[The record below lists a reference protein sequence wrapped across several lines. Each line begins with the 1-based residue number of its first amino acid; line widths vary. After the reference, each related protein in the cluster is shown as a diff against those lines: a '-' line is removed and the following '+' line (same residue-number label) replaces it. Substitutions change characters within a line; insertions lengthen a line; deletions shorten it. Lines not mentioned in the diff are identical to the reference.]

1 MAAFHKIEE
10 ALEDLKKGKDDS
22 NSVKNQRDLLNDFYR
37 RNIDEFESITEY
49 VDDGHTGTD
58 ANREDFQRLLADVM
72 SGKINCVIVK
82 DLSRFARNYSDA
94 GSLIDN
100 LFVQMGVRFISL
112 AENVDSYKNPDSVS
126 NIIVPITNVM
136 NDNYCYQTSKKIRQ
150 VFDYKRRNGQYI
162 GAFALIFEKG
172 TGVIEKTYQRTKL
185 EQDYQVRQYMADVKQ
200 NSKSLRSFSKKARDT
215 GTKNLLLSGVSGI
228 GMGVLG
234 IGLPDIPVF
243 TGMILKNI
251 YETALQ
257 YGYSYESR
265 EEKYFILLL
274 IRGAVSYGDTLCE
287 IDGKVNEFIRN
298 GILPEEY
305 QDKEQI
311 EQTAGALSKELLYMK
326 FLQGIPVVG
335 AVGGAYDAVYMKR
348 ITEYAELK
356 YRHRYLAGRK
366 KAENGQLCKRCKSYR
381 DI

>member
-1 MAAFHKIEE
+1 M
-10 ALEDLKKGKDDS
+10 
-22 NSVKNQRDLLNDFYR
+22 
-37 RNIDEFESITEY
+37 
-49 VDDGHTGTD
+49 
-58 ANREDFQRLLADVM
+58 
-72 SGKINCVIVK
+72 
-82 DLSRFARNYSDA
+82 
-94 GSLIDN
+94 
-100 LFVQMGVRFISL
+100 
-112 AENVDSYKNPDSVS
+112 
-126 NIIVPITNVM
+126 
-136 NDNYCYQTSKKIRQ
+136 
-150 VFDYKRRNGQYI
+150 
-162 GAFALIFEKG
+162 
-172 TGVIEKTYQRTKL
+172 
-185 EQDYQVRQYMADVKQ
+185 
-200 NSKSLRSFSKKARDT
+200 
-215 GTKNLLLSGVSGI
+215 
-228 GMGVLG
+228 G

-298 GILPEEY
+298 GILTEEY

>member
-1 MAAFHKIEE
+1 MRLFDKRTPLQKEWE
-10 ALEDLKKGKDDS
+10 KLE
-22 NSVKNQRDLLNDFYR
+22 VQEQRFLQKR
-37 RNIDEFESITEY
+37 SEKRESILNQKLE
-49 VDDGHTGTD
+49 
-58 ANREDFQRLLADVM
+58 E
-72 SGKINCVIVK
+72 KIPPK
-82 DLSRFARNYSDA
+82 LQKTLDTAFA
-94 GSLIDN
+94 
-100 LFVQMGVRFISL
+100 
-112 AENVDSYKNPDSVS
+112 K
-126 NIIVPITNVM
+126 
-136 NDNYCYQTSKKIRQ
+136 
-150 VFDYKRRNGQYI
+150 
-162 GAFALIFEKG
+162 AFALIFEKG

-234 IGLPDIPVF
+234 IGLPD
-243 TGMILKNI
+243 I

>member
-1 MAAFHKIEE
+1 
-10 ALEDLKKGKDDS
+10 
-22 NSVKNQRDLLNDFYR
+22 
-37 RNIDEFESITEY
+37 
-49 VDDGHTGTD
+49 
-58 ANREDFQRLLADVM
+58 
-72 SGKINCVIVK
+72 
-82 DLSRFARNYSDA
+82 
-94 GSLIDN
+94 
-100 LFVQMGVRFISL
+100 
-112 AENVDSYKNPDSVS
+112 
-126 NIIVPITNVM
+126 
-136 NDNYCYQTSKKIRQ
+136 
-150 VFDYKRRNGQYI
+150 
-162 GAFALIFEKG
+162 
-172 TGVIEKTYQRTKL
+172 
-185 EQDYQVRQYMADVKQ
+185 
-200 NSKSLRSFSKKARDT
+200 
-215 GTKNLLLSGVSGI
+215 
-228 GMGVLG
+228 MGVLG

-257 YGYSYESR
+257 YGYSYETR

-311 EQTAGALSKELLYMK
+311 EQTAGA
-326 FLQGIPVVG
+326 
-335 AVGGAYDAVYMKR
+335 YDAVYMKR

>member
-1 MAAFHKIEE
+1 MRLFDKRTPLQKEWE
-10 ALEDLKKGKDDS
+10 KLE
-22 NSVKNQRDLLNDFYR
+22 VQEQRFLQKR
-37 RNIDEFESITEY
+37 SEKRESILNQKLE
-49 VDDGHTGTD
+49 
-58 ANREDFQRLLADVM
+58 E
-72 SGKINCVIVK
+72 KIPPK
-82 DLSRFARNYSDA
+82 LQKTLDTAFA
-94 GSLIDN
+94 
-100 LFVQMGVRFISL
+100 
-112 AENVDSYKNPDSVS
+112 K
-126 NIIVPITNVM
+126 
-136 NDNYCYQTSKKIRQ
+136 
-150 VFDYKRRNGQYI
+150 
-162 GAFALIFEKG
+162 AFALIFEKG

-200 NSKSLRSFSKKARDT
+200 N
-215 GTKNLLLSGVSGI
+215 SGVSGI

>member
-1 MAAFHKIEE
+1 MRLFDKRTPLQKEWE
-10 ALEDLKKGKDDS
+10 KLE
-22 NSVKNQRDLLNDFYR
+22 VQEQRFLQKR
-37 RNIDEFESITEY
+37 SEKRESILNQKLE
-49 VDDGHTGTD
+49 
-58 ANREDFQRLLADVM
+58 E
-72 SGKINCVIVK
+72 KIPPK
-82 DLSRFARNYSDA
+82 LQKTLDTAFA
-94 GSLIDN
+94 
-100 LFVQMGVRFISL
+100 
-112 AENVDSYKNPDSVS
+112 K
-126 NIIVPITNVM
+126 
-136 NDNYCYQTSKKIRQ
+136 
-150 VFDYKRRNGQYI
+150 
-162 GAFALIFEKG
+162 AFALIFEKG

-298 GILPEEY
+298 GILP
-305 QDKEQI
+305 
-311 EQTAGALSKELLYMK
+311 AGALSKELLYMK